1 MRLQRTRNGFWV
13 RFVMLYYAKR
23 RQPRTLAKLPG
34 GAFWRQPWPAEVTWL
49 RQNINIS
56 GYADISGSVVVNPFF
71 MGKPSALSA
80 VLLNEAV
87 RVFIW
92 RRRRLA
98 PMLALTPIQR
108 RNFEKYGKKR
118 DQIDTVLA
126 RLVTAD
132 LSAGSPNCSQ
142 RRVVAILNKALKIY
156 AIPPEKRCMRSITI
170 RHNSKYFRVRTIHS

>member
-1 MRLQRTRNGFWV
+1 
-13 RFVMLYYAKR
+13 MLHHAKR
-23 RQPRTLAKLPG
+23 HQSRTLAKLPG

-108 RNFEKYGKKR
+108 RNFGKYGKKR

-132 LSAGSPNCSQ
+132 PSAGVPNLSQ
-142 RRVVAILNKALKIY
+142 RRVVIVLNKALKLY
-156 AIPPEKRCMRSITI
+156 AIPPETRSLRSMTI
-170 RHNSKYFRVRTIHS
+170 RSNSKCFRVKGIHS